1 MRFAPLFPFLI
12 GTLVTAF
19 FCKLRTY
26 AFPKS
31 IFFDILLGK
40 TIYLLFAAGLRG
52 ILDQGESFSV
62 GSILTPIFLFAIIVL
77 TALSL
82 AAIPIRKRHRGLS
95 ITEVTSRGL

>member
-1 MRFAPLFPFLI
+1 MRSLK
-12 GTLVTAF
+12 V
-19 FCKLRTY
+19 
-26 AFPKS
+26 
-31 IFFDILLGK
+31 IFFDIFLGK

-52 ILDQGESFSV
+52 ILDQEESFSA

-82 AAIPIRKRHRGLS
+82 AAIPIRKRHGGLS